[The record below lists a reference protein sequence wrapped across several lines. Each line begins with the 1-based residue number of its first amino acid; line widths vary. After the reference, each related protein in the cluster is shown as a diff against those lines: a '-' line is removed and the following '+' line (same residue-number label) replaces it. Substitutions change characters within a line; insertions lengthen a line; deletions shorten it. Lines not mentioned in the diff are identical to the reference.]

1 LSQFVASLFY
11 CRLRPNTWQLLTQR
25 LKMKLTNSGHKAS
38 QQYMSTMLRIAIQK
52 SGRLQE
58 GSIALLKESGLSFSN
73 GKDQLKTQARNF
85 PVEVLFLRDD
95 DIPQYVE
102 DKVADVGV
110 VGENIVAEKQK
121 KNEIVKRLDFAKCRL
136 SIAVPRAESYT
147 GIESLNGK
155 NIATSYPNIV
165 KAFLSRKNVV
175 AGIHEISGSVEIA
188 PGIGLADAICDIV
201 STGSTLLGNGLKEV
215 ETVMQS
221 EAVIIANPELSL
233 EKQKILEKLLFRIE
247 AVKKAKNNKYILMN
261 CPNAAI
267 DKITSV
273 IPGMKS
279 PTIVPLAREG
289 WSSLHSVVDENDFWE
304 KIDLLRECGA
314 EGILVIPIEKMIV

>member
-1 LSQFVASLFY
+1 M
-11 CRLRPNTWQLLTQR
+11 NTL
-25 LKMKLTNSGHKAS
+25 
-38 QQYMSTMLRIAIQK
+38 LRIAIQK

-58 GSIALLKESGLSFSN
+58 GSLELLKESGLSFGN
-73 GKDQLKTQARNF
+73 GKGQLKTQARNF

-95 DIPQYVE
+95 DIPEYVE
-102 DKVADVGV
+102 DKVADVGI
-110 VGENIVAEKQK
+110 VGENIFAEKQK
-121 KNEIVKRLDFAKCRL
+121 KNKIVKRLDFAKCRL
-136 SIAVPRAESYT
+136 SIAVPRSENYS
-147 GIESLNGK
+147 GIQSLAGR

-165 KAFLSRKNVV
+165 ADFLQKNSIK

-201 STGSTLLGNGLKEV
+201 STGSTLLSNGLKEV
-215 ETVMQS
+215 EVVMQS
-221 EAVIIANPELSL
+221 EAVIIANPEL
-233 EKQKILEKLLFRIE
+233 EPGKQEILDKLLFRIE

-261 CPNAAI
+261 CPNEAI
-267 DKITSV
+267 EKITSV

-279 PTIVPLAREG
+279 PTIVPLGRPG

-304 KIDLLRECGA
+304 KIDLLRSCGA

>member
-1 LSQFVASLFY
+1 M
-11 CRLRPNTWQLLTQR
+11 NTL
-25 LKMKLTNSGHKAS
+25 
-38 QQYMSTMLRIAIQK
+38 LRIAIQK

-58 GSIALLKESGLSFSN
+58 GSLDLLKESGLSFSN

-102 DKVADVGV
+102 DKVADIGI
-110 VGENIVAEKQK
+110 VGENIYFEKQR
-121 KNEIVKRLDFAKCRL
+121 KNKIIRRLDFAKCRL
-136 SIAVPRAESYT
+136 SMAVPRSENYT
-147 GIESLNGK
+147 GVQWLEGK

-165 KAFLSRKNVV
+165 KDFLQRHHIH

-215 ETVMQS
+215 EVVMHS
-221 EAVIIANPELSL
+221 EAVIISSTQLSE
-233 EKQKILEKLLFRIE
+233 EKQAILDKLLFRLE
-247 AVKKAKNNKYILMN
+247 AVQKAKNNKYILLN
-261 CPNAAI
+261 CPNDAI
-267 DKITSV
+267 AKITSV

-279 PTIVPLAREG
+279 PTIIPLARPG

-304 KIDLLRECGA
+304 KIDLLKGFGA
-314 EGILVIPIEKMIV
+314 EGILVVPIEKMII

>member
-1 LSQFVASLFY
+1 METL
-11 CRLRPNTWQLLTQR
+11 
-25 LKMKLTNSGHKAS
+25 
-38 QQYMSTMLRIAIQK
+38 LRIAIQK

-58 GSIALLKESGLSFSN
+58 GSLELLRESGLSFSN

-102 DKVADVGV
+102 DQVADVGI
-110 VGENIVAEKQK
+110 VGENIFVEKQK
-121 KNEIVKRLDFAKCRL
+121 SNQLVKRLDFAKCRL
-136 SIAVPRAESYT
+136 SIAVPRSENYQGVRA
-147 GIESLNGK
+147 LHGK

-165 KAFLSRKNVV
+165 RAFLAKHGVE

-201 STGSTLLGNGLKEV
+201 STGSTLLSNGLKEV
-215 ETVMQS
+215 EVVMQS
-221 EAVIIANPELSL
+221 EAVVIASKELSAA
-233 EKQKILEKLLFRIE
+233 KQTILDKLLFRIGS
-247 AVKKAKNNKYILMN
+247 VQKAKNSKYILLN
-261 CPNAAI
+261 CPNESI
-267 DKITSV
+267 EKITSV

-279 PTIVPLAREG
+279 PTIIPLARAG

-304 KIDLLRECGA
+304 RIDQLRSFGA
-314 EGILVIPIEKMIV
+314 EGILVVPIEKMIV